1 MDVVYYERQ
10 ETTVVSNPFC
20 TINVGGGIRRRG
32 TANSLVNTFWAQS
45 LDGGNTFG
53 TPIQMSTAT
62 TNWCTTASNIRPNF
76 GDYIG
81 ATFGG
86 NKVLATWG
94 DGRNGVPDT
103 FDATGLGVGKS
114 Q

>member
-1 MDVVYYERQ
+1 M
-10 ETTVVSNPFC
+10 
-20 TINVGGGIRRRG
+20 
-32 TANSLVNTFWAQS
+32 
-45 LDGGNTFG
+45 GGNTFG